1 MDICPEC
8 LFIAAG
14 QKESRCLKSGSHLSL
29 KLLVNIFTSSVLI
42 GFVIG
47 ISAWKMPWGI
57 HGPLMGLIVGVPA
70 ALGAMMGSSP
80 QFGKYEMFIWTIV
93 MGMIYWVDTLSGTL
107 SGTLSWRIFP
117 AFPPCIKALITL

>member
-1 MDICPEC
+1 MTFKRLYIATLMGVLAGVVCC
-8 LFIAAG
+8 LM
-14 QKESRCLKSGSHLSL
+14 SSSGGPLSL
-29 KLLVNIFTSSVLI
+29 KLLANIFTSRVLI

-80 QFGKYEMFIWTIV
+80 QFGKYEMFFWTLV
-93 MGMIYWVDTLSGTL
+93 MGMIYGFVIELVTSRL
-107 SGTLSWRIFP
+107 F
-117 AFPPCIKALITL
+117 KAKQR